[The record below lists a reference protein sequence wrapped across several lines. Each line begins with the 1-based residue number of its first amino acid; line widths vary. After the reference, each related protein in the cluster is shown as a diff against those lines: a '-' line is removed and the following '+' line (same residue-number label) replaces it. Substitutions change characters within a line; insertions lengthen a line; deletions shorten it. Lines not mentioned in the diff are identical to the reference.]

1 MMPEADSVHAAAR
14 MNVSANKKLSDK
26 INYKVL
32 DDLFE
37 ATRGAAAAGAT
48 SAGSLVRAQA
58 GEGGWAGKV

>member
-37 ATRGAAAAGAT
+37 ATRGAAAGARSMAAGGAGAV
-48 SAGSLVRAQA
+48 G
-58 GEGGWAGKV
+58 

>member
-14 MNVSANKKLSDK
+14 MNIAANKKLSDK

-37 ATRGAAAAGAT
+37 ATRGAAA
-48 SAGSLVRAQA
+48 
-58 GEGGWAGKV
+58 GGWGGGGWFRV